1 MEISLHYRVSLSL
14 PLPPLFSWCH
24 YSHNTLPLLVET
36 LHYTTLHDITG
47 LTLTRY
53 HLQCSNMSS
62 KKSHSTGRV
71 FIELDPSTLQERAP
85 ISGHKIPRDPI
96 QRIKA
101 EDKRHTTIPREPVT
115 RPLPAEPA
123 TPQLRITTPP
133 EAPGQAN
140 KLPSSSDKPKRRYPR
155 RSRNDAGSARN
166 GRGSNGITKK
176 GWDLIWDRML
186 CIECY
191 KEGRQVRGIAKEHS
205 LHVEVEEP
213 ANNRLP
219 PPSRSLS
226 TQGRLKS
233 WVKDEGPTLG
243 HLKSWEKDE
252 GPIQTIEVGYIGILR

>member
-1 MEISLHYRVSLSL
+1 VEISLHYRVSLPL
-14 PLPPLFSWCH
+14 PLPPSFSWCH

-62 KKSHSTGRV
+62 KKGHSTGRV
-71 FIELDPSTLQERAP
+71 FIELDPSSLQERAP
-85 ISGHKIPRDPI
+85 ITGHKHPQDPI

-101 EDKRHTTIPREPVT
+101 EDKRHTTIPRELVT
-115 RPLPAEPA
+115 QPLPAEPA

-133 EAPGQAN
+133 AAPGQAN
-140 KLPSSSDKPKRRYPR
+140 KLPPSQDKPKRQYPR
-155 RSRNDAGSARN
+155 RSRQDAGSARN
-166 GRGSNGITKK
+166 GRGSNNGISKK

-186 CIECY
+186 CIQCY

-213 ANNRLP
+213 AKNRLP

-233 WVKDEGPTLG
+233 K
-243 HLKSWEKDE
+243 EKDE
-252 GPIQTIEVGYIGILR
+252 GPIQSIEVGYISILR